1 MTTVP
6 NRDSLIASL
15 KKSVQSLDAKTDR
28 LNEKFDEWSMQL
40 EGVRVTAFISLVR
53 RNDPDSPDWQ
63 GGEDRWEIGWTK
75 VKSVWQMAARKYRDD
90 VEADHVAPWAENSSS
105 LFEPPV
111 GLVSAPR
118 GVRILAVDRFDD
130 VVAALGREL
139 ERYHQAI
146 DTGLVPAKQIA

>member
-6 NRDSLIASL
+6 NRDSLIANL
-15 KKSVQSLDAKTDR
+15 KKGVQSLDAKTDR

-40 EGVRVTAFISLVR
+40 EGVRVTAFVPLVR
-53 RNDPDSPDWQ
+53 GNDPDSPDWQ

-75 VKSVWQMAARKYRDD
+75 VKGVWQMAARKYRDD
-90 VEADHVAPWAENSSS
+90 VALDQVVPWAENRSS
-105 LFEPPV
+105 LFDPPV

-118 GVRILAVDRFDD
+118 GVRILAADRFDD

-146 DTGLVPAKQIA
+146 DALLVPQRQIV